1 MRNQPEIE
9 FFIYF
14 SREHDSRRYRAKV
27 KVLYR
32 TENVIRFSIRAGEK
46 AMEME
51 KFLYRKTNR
60 WKVEQMNFIRLGH
73 TRVYEKMISGIQV
86 AIDEEMKKYP

>member
-1 MRNQPEIE
+1 MSIGPEIR

-14 SREHDSRRYRAKV
+14 TRERDPRRYRAQV
-27 KVLYR
+27 TVLFR
-32 TENVIRFSIRAGEK
+32 TENVIRYSIRAGEK

-51 KFLYRKTNR
+51 KFLYRKSNQ

-73 TRVYEKMISGIQV
+73 TRTYEKMISDIQS
-86 AIDEEMKKYP
+86 AIDEEMKKY